1 MVPLCFDISSTDSHL
16 VNGVDLRIRLDSSP
30 ASMVIN
36 SLADDEQ
43 YTYRV
48 ESAKLFVEKV
58 MPHQEALLSLE
69 RSLIKHSTRIEYLFD
84 QRVTKTFVFP
94 VGHTT
99 MTLDNMYSGLIPQK
113 ICLFFYQTSSC
124 E

>member
-69 RSLIKHSTRIEYLFD
+69 SSLMRHST
-84 QRVTKTFVFP
+84 
-94 VGHTT
+94 
-99 MTLDNMYSGLIPQK
+99 
-113 ICLFFYQTSSC
+113 
-124 E
+124 